1 MLIFALILVFMLVV
15 VKMQFGI
22 RGKYV
27 VIVMMMYV
35 AGVMIMVVH
44 DDGLR
49 VFSLR
54 VLMLMP
60 MVMIV
65 LMLMM
70 TMFVAVIMMMFMVM
84 IMPVFMAM
92 VMVVM
97 VSVLMM
103 MVVIVMI
110 VAFNALFAS
119 RATASSTHKFSPEN
133 YSISICLIC
142 MLSPLST
149 RRLWLWQCGH
159 PASCADTVMA

>member
-15 VKMQFGI
+15 VKMQFSI

-35 AGVMIMVVH
+35 AGVMIMMVH
-44 DDGLR
+44 DDSLR
-49 VFSLR
+49 VFILR
-54 VLMLMP
+54 VL
-60 MVMIV
+60 
-65 LMLMM
+65 M
-70 TMFVAVIMMMFMVM
+70 TMFVAVIM
-84 IMPVFMAM
+84 PVFMTM

-97 VSVLMM
+97 VPVLMM

>member
-1 MLIFALILVFMLVV
+1 
-15 VKMQFGI
+15 
-22 RGKYV
+22 
-27 VIVMMMYV
+27 MM
-35 AGVMIMVVH
+35 VH

-49 VFSLR
+49 VFILR

-70 TMFVAVIMMMFMVM
+70 TMFVAVIMIMMMFMAM
-84 IMPVFMAM
+84 IMPVFMTM

-97 VSVLMM
+97 VPVPMM
-103 MVVIVMI
+103 MVVMI
-110 VAFNALFAS
+110 VTFNALFAS

>member
-1 MLIFALILVFMLVV
+1 
-15 VKMQFGI
+15 
-22 RGKYV
+22 
-27 VIVMMMYV
+27 MM
-35 AGVMIMVVH
+35 VH

-49 VFSLR
+49 VFILR

-70 TMFVAVIMMMFMVM
+70 TMFVAVIM
-84 IMPVFMAM
+84 PVFMTM

-97 VSVLMM
+97 VPVLMM

>member
-15 VKMQFGI
+15 VKMQFSI

-35 AGVMIMVVH
+35 AGVMIMMVH
-44 DDGLR
+44 DDSLR
-49 VFSLR
+49 VFILR

-70 TMFVAVIMMMFMVM
+70 TMFVAVIM
-84 IMPVFMAM
+84 PVFMTM

-97 VSVLMM
+97 VPVLMM

>member
-1 MLIFALILVFMLVV
+1 MLIFVLILVFMLVV

-27 VIVMMMYV
+27 VIMMMMYV
-35 AGVMIMVVH
+35 AGVMVMVVH
-44 DDGLR
+44 DNGLWM
-49 VFSLR
+49 FILR
-54 VLMLMP
+54 MLMLMP
-60 MVMIV
+60 MVMTVFMV
-65 LMLMM
+65 LFMLMM
-70 TMFVAVIMMMFMVM
+70 VVTMFMAVIMTVL
-84 IMPVFMAM
+84 MAM
-92 VMVVM
+92 VMIVM

-103 MVVIVMI
+103 MAVIVMI

>member
-1 MLIFALILVFMLVV
+1 MVNSASMLGSFVSAAVLLLLWRRMSFRLGLTSVFRVVYPLVITGFLLLPFLGAGYLNLFAAFTYM
-15 VKMQFGI
+15 
-22 RGKYV
+22 
-27 VIVMMMYV
+27 
-35 AGVMIMVVH
+35 
-44 DDGLR
+44 
-49 VFSLR
+49 VFSL
-54 VLMLMP
+54 
-60 MVMIV
+60 V

-70 TMFVAVIMMMFMVM
+70 TMFVAVIM
-84 IMPVFMAM
+84 PVFMTM

-97 VSVLMM
+97 VPVLMM

>member
-15 VKMQFGI
+15 VKMQFSI

-35 AGVMIMVVH
+35 AGVMIMMVH
-44 DDGLR
+44 DDSLR
-49 VFSLR
+49 VFILR

-70 TMFVAVIMMMFMVM
+70 TMFVAVFMT
-84 IMPVFMAM
+84 M

-97 VSVLMM
+97 VPVLMM

>member
-1 MLIFALILVFMLVV
+1 MLIFVLILVFMLVV
-15 VKMQFGI
+15 VKMQFSI

-35 AGVMIMVVH
+35 AGVMIMMVH

-49 VFSLR
+49 VFILR

-70 TMFVAVIMMMFMVM
+70 TMFVAVIM
-84 IMPVFMAM
+84 PVFMTM

-97 VSVLMM
+97 VPVLMM

>member
-1 MLIFALILVFMLVV
+1 MV
-15 VKMQFGI
+15 VKMQFSI

-35 AGVMIMVVH
+35 AGVMIMMVH
-44 DDGLR
+44 DDSLR
-49 VFSLR
+49 VFILR

-70 TMFVAVIMMMFMVM
+70 TMFVAVIM
-84 IMPVFMAM
+84 PVFMTM

-97 VSVLMM
+97 VPVLMM

-159 PASCADTVMA
+159 PASCADTVID

>member
-1 MLIFALILVFMLVV
+1 MV
-15 VKMQFGI
+15 VKMQFSI

-27 VIVMMMYV
+27 VIMMMMYV

-44 DDGLR
+44 DYGLR
-49 VFSLR
+49 MFILR
-54 VLMLMP
+54 VLMLMS
-60 MVMIV
+60 MMMTVFMA
-65 LMLMM
+65 LFMLMM
-70 TMFVAVIMMMFMVM
+70 VVTMFMAVIMT
-84 IMPVFMAM
+84 VFMTM

-103 MVVIVMI
+103 MVVTMMI

>member
-1 MLIFALILVFMLVV
+1 MLVV

-35 AGVMIMVVH
+35 AGVMIMMVH

-49 VFSLR
+49 VFILR

-70 TMFVAVIMMMFMVM
+70 TMFVAVIM
-84 IMPVFMAM
+84 PVFMTM

-97 VSVLMM
+97 VPVLMM